1 MLCVSFSI
9 KVNKHCNAVS
19 NLYFIRKFNK
29 QYQSFKFEFFILF
42 KYFLIS

>member
-1 MLCVSFSI
+1 MLLAIFILFSNSI
-9 KVNKHCNAVS
+9 
-19 NLYFIRKFNK
+19 NK